1 MRALPLKETTKTRL
15 ATLINGDTKRDA
27 ALLVADLRNEFL
39 DPRSRAVLDNYEHA
53 SESGKKIIEG
63 TASMAAQPKPAPNV
77 AVSGGIHQT
86 SHAAG
91 GVQVGLAMGQVNVK
105 QKGKKKP

>member
-1 MRALPLKETTKTRL
+1 
-15 ATLINGDTKRDA
+15 
-27 ALLVADLRNEFL
+27 
-39 DPRSRAVLDNYEHA
+39 
-53 SESGKKIIEG
+53 
-63 TASMAAQPKPAPNV
+63 MAAQPKPAPNV